1 MGTQAMAGS
10 ASVAEDGAA
19 TAEQPAP
26 KGRRKLILL
35 GAPVLVAAL
44 GGGLWFSG
52 VLPGLLGMGG
62 EAEPPAEVKPEPGLF
77 AMPDIVVNLN
87 VAPGRRP
94 SYLKLVARI
103 EIADSR
109 ELPQMD
115 AAVPRLQD
123 LFTTYL
129 RELRPEELRG
139 SIGMHRLREELTARA
154 KVAAHPVKVT
164 DVLFVEML
172 VQ

>member
-62 EAEPPAEVKPEPGLF
+62 EVKPEPGLF
-77 AMPDIVVNLN
+77 AMPDIIVNLN
-87 VAPGRRP
+87 VGAGRRP

>member
-1 MGTQAMAGS
+1 MAGS
-10 ASVAEDGAA
+10 ASVAEDEAA
-19 TAEQPAP
+19 TAPEPARG
-26 KGRRKLILL
+26 GRRKLVLL
-35 GAPVLVAAL
+35 AAPALVAAL

-52 VLPGLLGMGG
+52 VLPGLLGLGA
-62 EAEPPAEVKPEPGLF
+62 EADPPAETKPEPALF
-77 AMPDIVVNLN
+77 PMPDIIINLN
-87 VAPGRRP
+87 VPVGRRP

-109 ELPQMD
+109 ELARMD

-139 SIGMHRLREELTARA
+139 SMGMHRLREELTARA
-154 KVAAHPVKVT
+154 RVAAHPVQVT
-164 DVLFVEML
+164 DVLFIEML

>member
-1 MGTQAMAGS
+1 MAGS
-10 ASVAEDGAA
+10 ASVAEDDAA

-26 KGRRKLILL
+26 TGRRKLILL
-35 GAPVLVAAL
+35 AAPVVVAAL

-52 VLPGLLGMGG
+52 VLPGLLGLGG
-62 EAEPPAEVKPEPGLF
+62 ASEPPAEVQIEPALF
-77 AMPDIVVNLN
+77 SMPDIIVNLN
-87 VAPGRRP
+87 VGAGRRP

-109 ELPQMD
+109 DLPSMD
-115 AAVPRLQD
+115 AVVPRLQD

-139 SIGMHRLREELTARA
+139 SVGMHRLREELTARA
-154 KVAAHPVKVT
+154 KVAAHPVAVT

>member
-10 ASVAEDGAA
+10 ASVAEDDA
-19 TAEQPAP
+19 TTADQPAP
-26 KGRRKLILL
+26 GGRRKLILL
-35 GAPVLVAAL
+35 GAPALVAAL

-52 VLPGLLGMGG
+52 VLSGLLGLGA
-62 EAEPPAEVKPEPGLF
+62 EAGPPAEVRPEPGLF
-77 AMPDIVVNLN
+77 AMPDIIVNLN
-87 VAPGRRP
+87 VGAGRRP

-103 EIADSR
+103 EIADGR
-109 ELPQMD
+109 DLPKMD
-115 AAVPRLQD
+115 AALPRLQD

-154 KVAAHPVKVT
+154 RVAAHPVQVT

>member
-1 MGTQAMAGS
+1 
-10 ASVAEDGAA
+10 
-19 TAEQPAP
+19 
-26 KGRRKLILL
+26 
-35 GAPVLVAAL
+35 
-44 GGGLWFSG
+44 
-52 VLPGLLGMGG
+52 
-62 EAEPPAEVKPEPGLF
+62 VKPEPALF

-109 ELPQMD
+109 ELPQME

-139 SIGMHRLREELTARA
+139 SMGMHRLREELTARA
-154 KVAAHPVKVT
+154 RVAAHPVKVT